1 MLATELLTRL
11 IVSRAL
17 AVEAL
22 SSVIAIVE
30 VDVVPDTVIVI
41 SSAAPANAAAS

>member
-17 AVEAL
+17 VVAVL

-30 VDVVPDTVIVI
+30 EFVPETVIVI
-41 SSAAPANAAAS
+41 SSDAPANAAAS